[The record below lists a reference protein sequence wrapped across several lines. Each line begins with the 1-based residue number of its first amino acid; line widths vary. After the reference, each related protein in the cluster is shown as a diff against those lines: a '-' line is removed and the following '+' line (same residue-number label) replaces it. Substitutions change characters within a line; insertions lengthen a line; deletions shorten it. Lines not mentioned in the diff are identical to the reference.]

1 MPTEAEMR
9 MQAYAAMAFGVDS
22 ISWWS
27 YSDKREDNQ
36 MNPTDNDEYYE
47 RFANVNKELSAI
59 SAVYSAFDWKGV
71 ILGAGKNNGTTFNK
85 DEDYEAYNLVRGQ
98 IGSYELS
105 VSDTK
110 LLSKVETNKGNW
122 NYLMGVMEDM
132 NGNEGYVLCNYNSH
146 EEDRAQKITLTFK
159 SNVTEVVIYRGGVAT
174 TVSVSNKT
182 LTIDLATGE
191 GVIVLPSKLG

>member
-1 MPTEAEMR
+1 
-9 MQAYAAMAFGVDS
+9 MAFGMDS

-36 MNPTDNDEYYE
+36 SNPTDSDEYYN

-71 ILGAGKNNGTTFNK
+71 ILGAGKDNGTLFTP
-85 DEDYEAYNLVRGQ
+85 DEDYEAYNIVKGQ
-98 IGSYELS
+98 IGDYELS
-105 VSDTK
+105 ASDTK
-110 LLSKVETNKGNW
+110 LLSGVSTNKGNW

-146 EEDRAQKITLTFK
+146 EEDRAQTLTLTFDA
-159 SNVTEVVIYRGGVAT
+159 NVTEVVIYRGGDAK
-174 TVSVSNKT
+174 TVTVSNKT

-191 GVIVLPSKLG
+191 GVIVLPSKIG